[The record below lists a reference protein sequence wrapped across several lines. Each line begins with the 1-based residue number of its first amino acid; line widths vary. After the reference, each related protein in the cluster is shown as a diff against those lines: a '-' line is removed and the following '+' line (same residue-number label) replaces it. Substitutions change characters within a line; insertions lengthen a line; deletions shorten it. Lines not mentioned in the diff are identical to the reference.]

1 MDFGAIGG
9 TVYVLFFFVIAWAV
23 CELNLL
29 FLKVAIEVKS
39 SNSSDRSHFV
49 LTISTF
55 FFISKAWARK
65 ICVFGL
71 GGLRL

>member
-39 SNSSDRSHFV
+39 SNF
-49 LTISTF
+49 
-55 FFISKAWARK
+55 SKRPSVAF
-65 ICVFGL
+65 CPHDLNFL
-71 GGLRL
+71 LYF